1 MRREMKKNG
10 KREGV
15 AERGSDGEREW
26 LREGVAERGGGR
38 EREWRRK

>member
-15 AERGSDGEREW
+15 AERGS
-26 LREGVAERGGGR
+26 GGGNEQKMVKGR
-38 EREWRRK
+38 IDSAKEMPA